1 MSATLL
7 RPYLLF
13 WLAIPLVLV
22 LGLSGAREFD
32 VQWLSMYSVLD
43 RSAVGWTFAGY
54 LALIGVAYWVLD
66 RRGWRPQWGLTLIH
80 LGATVLFFG
89 LVLSYSGWISEYRG
103 ELIEAT
109 QSEAISLIES
119 RFAWRQQT
127 LAGAGLFFAL
137 AQLVFVVNAALAGGR
152 NTTTAE

>member
-1 MSATLL
+1 MPHSVL
-7 RPYLLF
+7 RPQLLF
-13 WLAIPLVLV
+13 WLAMPLVLI
-22 LGLSGAREFD
+22 LAYSGAPEFD
-32 VQWLSMYSVLD
+32 VQFLSHYSVLD
-43 RSAVGWTFAGY
+43 RTAVGWTFAAY
-54 LALIGVAYWVLD
+54 LALIGTAYWILD
-66 RRGWRPQWGLTLIH
+66 RRSWRPRWGLTLIH
-80 LGATVLFFG
+80 LGATVLFFV

-137 AQLVFVVNAALAGGR
+137 AQLAFVVNAALAGVR

>member
-22 LGLSGAREFD
+22 FGLSGAREFD

-54 LALIGVAYWVLD
+54 LGLIGVAYWALN

-80 LGATVLFFG
+80 LGATVLFFV
-89 LVLSYSGWISEYRG
+89 LVLGYSGWISEYRG

-109 QSEAISLIES
+109 QSEAIALIES
-119 RFAWRQQT
+119 RFAWRQRT

-137 AQLVFVVNAALAGGR
+137 AQLAFVVNATLAGGR
-152 NTTTAE
+152 R